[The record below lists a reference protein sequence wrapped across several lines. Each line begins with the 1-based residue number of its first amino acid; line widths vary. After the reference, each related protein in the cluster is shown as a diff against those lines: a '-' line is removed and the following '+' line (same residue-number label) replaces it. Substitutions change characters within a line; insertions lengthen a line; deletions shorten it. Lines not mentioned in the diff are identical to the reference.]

1 MSTVTE
7 QVGRRIMLRR
17 TLLNIRQCE
26 LAKQTGIVQSQL
38 SNMEKGNRPIDLEKL
53 AAIARV
59 LKCRMADLLPE
70 TEGGLKAA

>member
-1 MSTVTE
+1 MPPVTE

-26 LAKQTGIVQSQL
+26 LAERTGIVQSQL
-38 SNMEKGNRPIDLEKL
+38 SNMEKGNRPIHLENL

-59 LKCRMADLLPE
+59 LRCKMADLLPE
-70 TEGGLKAA
+70 SEGGLKAA